1 MALKFSGYLM
11 HRWICAMYLKY
22 LYNMIITMSNN
33 EKLSHKQIMGP
44 FWKKIC
50 LPLNHQFTFV
60 LCFRFIA
67 QKHHSRF
74 SVENFMKLS

>member
-1 MALKFSGYLM
+1 
-11 HRWICAMYLKY
+11 
-22 LYNMIITMSNN
+22 MIITMSNN

-60 LCFRFIA
+60 LCFRGSIKMQFDGKMYLKA
-67 QKHHSRF
+67 VF
-74 SVENFMKLS
+74 GFENPLFNL